1 MFLNKLYFWF
11 SPILLGFLYIGFS
24 ETFSSRTIKSEYFV
38 IEVSQNKSDLQ
49 KSISRGKEVYT
60 DFCMQCHLATGKG
73 DLVNFPPLDGSDW
86 LVKKRKQSIHAVKYG
101 QTGEV
106 IVKGKKFN
114 NIMPPLGLS
123 DQEVADVMN
132 YVMNSWSNK
141 QKKMVTVE
149 EVKAVVK

>member
-1 MFLNKLYFWF
+1 MFSNKLYFWF
-11 SPILLGFLYIGFS
+11 SPVLLGFLFIGFS
-24 ETFSSRTIKSEYFV
+24 ETVSSRSIPNEYLV
-38 IEVSQNKSDLQ
+38 LEQSQNKGDLQ
-49 KSISRGKEVYT
+49 KSISRGKEVFT

-86 LVKKRKQSIHAVKYG
+86 LTKKRKQSIHAVKYG

-123 DQEVADVMN
+123 DQEVADVLN

-141 QKKMVTVE
+141 QKKMVTLE
-149 EVKAVVK
+149 EVKAVAR

>member
-1 MFLNKLYFWF
+1 MFLNKLYFWC
-11 SPILLGFLYIGFS
+11 SPFLLGFLYLGFS
-24 ETFSSRTIKSEYFV
+24 ASVSNRS
-38 IEVSQNKSDLQ
+38 IESNYLVLEQSQNKTNLQ
-49 KSISRGKEVYT
+49 KSINRGKEVYT

-73 DLVNFPPLDGSDW
+73 DLVNFPPLDGSEW
-86 LVKKRKQSIHAVKYG
+86 LIKKRKQSIHAVKYG

-114 NIMPPLGLS
+114 NIMSPLGLS

-132 YVMNSWSNK
+132 FIMNSWSNK
-141 QKKMVTVE
+141 QKKMVTVD